1 MFLALGHA
9 PTLYLGSPIFGIAAA
24 VAGIIPY
31 GSTATSYEVAV
42 LRGVLLGTLAGVAL
56 SSALQIRFKEVTV
69 GFLVF
74 YAVLTAAMC
83 MAAAVL
89 FCYMR
94 RRREAAI
101 ENDWR

>member
-1 MFLALGHA
+1 MALGHA
-9 PTLYLGSPIFGIAAA
+9 PTLYLGNPVFGIAAA

-42 LRGVLLGTLAGVAL
+42 LRGALLGALAGVGL
-56 SSALQIRFKEVTV
+56 GSALQIRFKEATM

-83 MAAAVL
+83 TAAAVL
-89 FCYMR
+89 FCYMGKR
-94 RRREAAI
+94 RKAAI